1 MESPQL
7 TLYVHHSLA
16 DGHHLA
22 ELLLELFS
30 RYTDVVCTGSAGPA
44 NTQPAPESLEALL
57 ERRGIRKHQRSG
69 LERFIPAM
77 FAYELPPPRSPE
89 QVGNPAQPVAGPAAR
104 GRLTERETTA
114 LVEFG
119 QAHRLFLNS
128 LLSAAILLA
137 EWQLRNNPD
146 IPIPYVYVVD
156 LRSLLE
162 PPVPPM
168 GATNPLGMATYLAAI
183 KPTTNLV
190 DLAHD
195 VAKAFQADLSDGVI
209 QQSMLH
215 FKPQYDE
222 ANEGYPMSSL
232 QRTLVELLICALLRT
247 WRWPT
252 GKRRFIDPPRYSI
265 CIRLERSGINWP
277 LSVIPTP
284 PSPSGR
290 LIWCFRFCAKPRSII
305 SDEEGPGADCFID
318 FQRARTRSGGIAASR
333 RSGGTARTRR
343 PANRNAAD
351 ARLNVLASKNV
362 TAMSNRT
369 PGTRLRMSCRTI
381 DGPVAASNPTAAP
394 TCASSATG
402 LRASCRSRSAVR
414 RTGTGRRRVAAARN
428 LRAPSDTC

>member
-1 MESPQL
+1 MVFPSSVIRKLAPSEEWYAQSTTFGAITLHLCGPFDTDAMSVAFDALLQSHPILAGHLEKGSDGSHQIVTDDLLHPGIWIVERHSSATSSTSSVGLDPSVSLVNLMVRTADGESEL
-7 TLYVHHSLA
+7 TLYAHHSLA

-44 NTQPAPESLEALL
+44 STQPAPESLEALL
-57 ERRGIRKHQRSG
+57 ERRGIRKHRRSG

-77 FAYELPPPRSPE
+77 FAHELPPPRSPE
-89 QVGNPAQPVAGPAAR
+89 HVGNPAQPVAVPAAR

-137 EWQLRNNPD
+137 EWRLRKNPD

-195 VAKAFQADLSDGVI
+195 VAEAFQTDLSDGVI

-222 ANEGYPMSSL
+222 GQRGLPDVVSSTNL
-232 QRTLVELLICALLRT
+232 GRTPDLRT
-247 WRWPT
+247 
-252 GKRRFIDPPRYSI
+252 PPNLEVHDWQTEIYRSSSVFDMYSI
-265 CIRLERSGINWP
+265 GTFGDQLAVERHTYAP
-277 LSVIPTP
+277 EPQ
-284 PSPSGR
+284 
-290 LIWCFRFCAKPRSII
+290 RSIDLVLSI
-305 SDEEGPGADCFID
+305 LRKTALEH
-318 FQRARTRSGGIAASR
+318 QR
-333 RSGGTARTRR
+333 
-343 PANRNAAD
+343 
-351 ARLNVLASKNV
+351 
-362 TAMSNRT
+362 
-369 PGTRLRMSCRTI
+369 
-381 DGPVAASNPTAAP
+381 
-394 TCASSATG
+394 
-402 LRASCRSRSAVR
+402 
-414 RTGTGRRRVAAARN
+414 
-428 LRAPSDTC
+428 